1 MGKEYH
7 INSDTLLWHDFTQGN
22 DEAFCYIYNTY
33 VQSLFRSGCNLTFDE
48 EMIKDCIHDVFV
60 DLLKYRSALSPTNNI
75 KLYLYKSLKRKIFLA
90 LQKTV
95 VFGIL
100 DPEKLL
106 FHSLIS
112 SEDELIAA
120 ELDEQRHQF
129 IDRALSKIS
138 ARQKEAIYLKYVSEL
153 GYNEISKVM
162 KMNYQSAR
170 NLVSRG
176 LVKLREISCHK

>member
-1 MGKEYH
+1 MGKEYR
-7 INSDTLLWHDFTQGN
+7 ISSDTLLWHDFTQGS
-22 DEAFCYIYNTY
+22 DEALCLIYNTY
-33 VQSLFRSGCNLTFDE
+33 LQSLFRYGCNLTFDE

-90 LQKTV
+90 LQKNI

-100 DPEKLL
+100 EPEKLSFL
-106 FHSLIS
+106 YRLS
-112 SEDELIAA
+112 SEDELIDA
-120 ELDEQRHQF
+120 ELDQQRHQ
-129 IDRALSKIS
+129 IIVKAMSKIS
-138 ARQKEAIYLKYVSEL
+138 PRQKEAIYLKYVSEL

-176 LVKLREISCHK
+176 LEKLRVTSCHK